1 MTRAPGVAIDRIG
14 RVKIGKRGVRASAS
28 VVVGVTL
35 LAVALSGC
43 SVIAFPGGAGDSSP
57 TAVEEDTAADYR
69 AVIAA
74 DPRITD
80 VSATES
86 YSGFSRMVTL
96 AVIIDGD
103 EPVTTA
109 LLTAILIAA
118 RDSMPSDVE
127 SLSVI
132 ARKAS
137 DEEKIIDLSDAV
149 AGLPDDVTPLSDGA
163 VTLMRADLEKLTP
176 TS

>member
-1 MTRAPGVAIDRIG
+1 MDYR
-14 RVKIGKRGVRASAS
+14 KRR
-28 VVVGVTL
+28 VGVPML
-35 LAVALSGC
+35 VIGAGVLVAVLSGC
-43 SVIAFPGGAGDSSP
+43 TTIVVPGPGGAGDATPS
-57 TAVEEDTAADYR
+57 TAQADPADDYR

-80 VSATES
+80 VSATEN

-109 LLTAILIAA
+109 MLTAILIAA

-127 SLSVI
+127 SLAVI

-137 DEEKIIDLSDAV
+137 DEEKIIDLADAV
-149 AGLPDDVTPLSDGA
+149 AGLPDDVTPLWDGA
-163 VTLMRADLEKLTP
+163 VTLMRSDLDKLTP
-176 TS
+176 IS